1 MDRYSRMV
9 AWLKVLLPLMALG
22 LLSTL
27 FLLSRSIDPMAA
39 IPFADSEIQ
48 DRLRDQQIT
57 GPFFSGSTVRGD
69 QISFS
74 AGKMGTAGSGGTT
87 TADNISAQIDLS
99 SGSRIVFFADN
110 GDINI
115 AKDRSTL
122 SGNVLITT
130 SSGYKI
136 NSGKLIAAMS
146 ALNIESPE
154 KVTATGPIGTLTA
167 GAMHINAPENGG
179 NAQLVFTNGVK
190 LIYDP
195 EIIEE

>member
-27 FLLSRSIDPMAA
+27 FLLSRNIDPMAA

-48 DRLRDQQIT
+48 DRLRDQQVT
-57 GPFFSGSTVRGD
+57 GPFFSGSTIRGD

-74 AGKMGTAGSGGTT
+74 AGKMGTASNDGTT
-87 TADNISAQIDLS
+87 AEDISAQIDLA
-99 SGSRIVFFADN
+99 SGSRIVFFADR
-110 GDINI
+110 GVIDL
-115 AKDRSTL
+115 AQDQSTL

-136 NSGKLIAAMS
+136 NSDRLIAAMS
-146 ALNIESPE
+146 ALSVESPKE
-154 KVTATGPIGTLTA
+154 VTATGPIGTLTA
-167 GAMHINAPENGG
+167 GAMRLNAPENAG
-179 NAQLVFTNGVK
+179 NAQLVFTDGVK

-195 EIIEE
+195 QMIEE